1 MINQNTVTLFK
12 AWSKSFRQVLHIP
25 NHRRRR
31 RWFKSCRRPRTWMN
45 QYWAWRGG
53 NRICHCC
60 IRKSLEV
67 RVVKRLLISWRSWRK
82 GHARLS
88 NRHLLRKGKIAKIDN
103 SEFQRVECQI
113 NLRSWSKLWPRR
125 AKKKCESDHKKTK
138 ANNISQSS
146 ARIHPMLTVET
157 TVALFLAWLVNCIQV
172 PIQASSSFDNLKF
185 FWINIKHPKLVRK
198 VQRFQRKHQ
207 RNSWGVRQTKFLMW
221 LLMRLL
227 NQKDY
232 TK

>member
-1 MINQNTVTLFK
+1 MINQNTPTSFQ
-12 AWSKSFRQVLHIP
+12 AWSRSFRQVLHIP
-25 NHRRRR
+25 NHPRRR
-31 RWFKSCRRPRTWMN
+31 RWFKFWPRPRTWMN

-67 RVVKRLLISWRSWRK
+67 VVEVVKRLLISWRSWRK
-82 GHARLS
+82 DRARLS
-88 NRHLLRKGKIAKIDN
+88 NRRLLRKGKIAKIDN

-138 ANNISQSS
+138 VNSISQSS

-157 TVALFLAWLVNCIQV
+157 TVALFLAWSVNYIQV
-172 PIQASSSFDNLKF
+172 PIQASSSFDNHKF
-185 FWINIKHPKLVRK
+185 F
-198 VQRFQRKHQ
+198 
-207 RNSWGVRQTKFLMW
+207 
-221 LLMRLL
+221 
-227 NQKDY
+227 
-232 TK
+232 

>member
-1 MINQNTVTLFK
+1 MFKFQLILVSILFISISIFYYSISFAFFTVYFTPFL
-12 AWSKSFRQVLHIP
+12 
-25 NHRRRR
+25 
-31 RWFKSCRRPRTWMN
+31 
-45 QYWAWRGG
+45 
-53 NRICHCC
+53 
-60 IRKSLEV
+60 
-67 RVVKRLLISWRSWRK
+67 
-82 GHARLS
+82 
-88 NRHLLRKGKIAKIDN
+88 
-103 SEFQRVECQI
+103 
-113 NLRSWSKLWPRR
+113 
-125 AKKKCESDHKKTK
+125 HKKTK
-138 ANNISQSS
+138 ANSISQSS

-157 TVALFLAWLVNCIQV
+157 TVALCPASLVNYIQV

-207 RNSWGVRQTKFLMW
+207 RNSWGVRQTKLLMW